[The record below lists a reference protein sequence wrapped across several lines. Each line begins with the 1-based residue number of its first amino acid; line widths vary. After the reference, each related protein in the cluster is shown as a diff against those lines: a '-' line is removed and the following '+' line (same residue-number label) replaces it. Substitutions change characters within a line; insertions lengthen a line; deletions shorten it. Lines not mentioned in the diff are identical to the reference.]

1 MNDNFQ
7 PVIVQAVQNLYDQ
20 NPYAK
25 RLFDWTASLQR
36 DAAATTIDRI
46 AQVLEISRKAAVSLA
61 QELGKAGCGEFIVG
75 RRGSPSRFEW
85 SYSRVSLGQVA
96 AGEADEIEAVC
107 DPISEQEEEA
117 LGPEGSAEPL
127 TISSAKVL
135 LAKSL
140 GLTPDQIEIQ
150 IRV

>member
-1 MNDNFQ
+1 MNDDFQ
-7 PVIVQAVQNLYDQ
+7 PATVQAVQALYDA
-20 NPYAK
+20 NPHAK
-25 RLFDWTASLQR
+25 QLFDWTASLRR
-36 DAAATTIDRI
+36 DAKETTIERI
-46 AQVLEISRKAAVSLA
+46 AQVLDISRKAAVSLA
-61 QELGKAGCGEFIVG
+61 QELEESGCGEFIVG

-96 AGEADEIEAVC
+96 AGEAEEIEEVS
-107 DPISEQEEEA
+107 DPISEKEEEA
-117 LGPEGSAEPL
+117 LGPEGSAQLL

-150 IRV
+150 IRA